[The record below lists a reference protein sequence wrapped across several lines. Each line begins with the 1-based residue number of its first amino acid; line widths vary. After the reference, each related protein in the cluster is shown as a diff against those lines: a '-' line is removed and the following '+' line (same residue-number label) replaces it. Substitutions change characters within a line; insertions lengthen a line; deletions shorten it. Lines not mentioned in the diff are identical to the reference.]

1 MPQCTAKSK
10 RSQQQCRHYA
20 SRGHI
25 VCHLHGGKTPRGFGL
40 PQCKTGKYSKVL
52 PLRLA
57 QRYGEALT
65 NPQLLSLKDDVA
77 AAEARLVDLFSRI
90 DTGESGQLWQGLR
103 EAADAFEAA
112 LGAGDAI
119 AIDRHWATIQRLV
132 TQGSND
138 YQAWSEVYKVW
149 ETRCKLTQ
157 QETRMLLTQ
166 QQMVSVEQLTHMFSA
181 ITAAIQRS
189 VVAHADEDVGR
200 RILAAI
206 SQEFDWIAD
215 KVGEA

>member
-1 MPQCTAKSK
+1 MQCSAKSK
-10 RSQQQCRHYA
+10 RSEMQCRRHA
-20 SRGHI
+20 TPGRQ
-25 VCHLHGGKTPRGFGL
+25 VCYYHGGAIPRGFSL

-90 DTGESGQLWQGLR
+90 DTGESSQLWQGLR

-119 AIDRHWATIQRLV
+119 AIDRHWSTIQRLV
-132 TQGSND
+132 TQGSAD
-138 YQAWSEVYKVW
+138 HQAWSEVYKVW

-157 QETRMLLTQ
+157 QETRTLLTQ
-166 QQMVSVEQLTHMFSA
+166 QQMVTTEEVAHMFA
-181 ITAAIQRS
+181 VITSAIQRS
-189 VVAHADEDVGR
+189 VVTHADEATGR
-200 RILAAI
+200 RILAAV
-206 SQEFDWIAD
+206 SAEFNWIAD